1 MSWTS
6 GAAKPVA
13 MSMNDYRRLSD
24 FDLKALEGKSDS
36 TLGRKSV
43 GEAEGLM
50 VSEAGDDSGV
60 GGVQLL
66 PAKDVLQKVVAA
78 SAAGD
83 SQELHKWEGR
93 LDELLEGQTEA
104 MCAFI
109 LGAFGRVHEPAKD
122 ATGTMDVA
130 MPPPPPHRAWSR
142 EGVHRRTL
150 RRNAEPQTER
160 SWRGEGVLLASA
172 ASRRNL
178 RPVCLRCAHNCGGAL

>member
-50 VSEAGDDSGV
+50 MSEAGDDSGV

-122 ATGTMDVA
+122 ATGTMDAA
-130 MPPPPPHRAWSR
+130 MPPQPPPSSVVTGGGPSQDPA
-142 EGVHRRTL
+142 
-150 RRNAEPQTER
+150 TER
-160 SWRGEGVLLASA
+160 GAAHGEQLEGEGDS
-172 ASRRNL
+172 SRQ
-178 RPVCLRCAHNCGGAL
+178 GGAPAKPATGLPQVRA